1 MERVLGF
8 NRFSDFCYSV
18 FRLFNNF
25 NANIPKNL
33 GLFFSISLWCLQ
45 TNAQTTPIQIV
56 VAQQIYT
63 ADTSHWTVE
72 AMVVE
77 KGQITYVGPRDSARL
92 KFPQA
97 PIIDYGKA
105 VIYPGFID
113 AHCHFL
119 GYAQG
124 LNEAQL
130 YACES
135 IASVLKT
142 LKKQAKK
149 QNKLEQPLRA
159 DDWIIGRG
167 WDQNLWGG
175 QFPTRYHLDAQFPQT
190 PICLSR
196 VDGHAVW
203 LNSAAERLLNLDT
216 SLQLEGGEAF
226 SGVYLDAWA
235 DWIKERI
242 PPMNEQ
248 ALTESVEQAEQLAL
262 ASGLTSLHEAGLSVE
277 QAQWLQSLQNQQ
289 RLHLRFNVMLSASE
303 STFAYLAQHGQW
315 HSDRMQVHAVK
326 FYMDGALGSR
336 GALLK
341 EDYCDRLHHRGL
353 QLMSPQ
359 ELGGY
364 AYFLRDK
371 GIQVCVHAIGDS
383 ANALVLSLFNQ
394 ILQPGH
400 DARWRVEHAQIVEPN
415 DWHYFSDRSIIPS
428 VQPTHATSDAPWAES
443 RLCEQRM
450 PGAYAYQSLLDT
462 AGILALGTDF
472 PVESLD
478 PINTFY
484 SAVFRSDRSGN
495 LSQPFG
501 LSQALSR
508 KDAFLGMTHWAAY
521 AGFEEQQIGQLREGL
536 QADFVVLNGDLLND
550 ESKKIRKTK
559 VQATAIAGEIVYER

>member
-1 MERVLGF
+1 LGI
-8 NRFSDFCYSV
+8 NRFSDFCCSV

-25 NANIPKNL
+25 NAIIPKAI
-33 GLFFSISLWCLQ
+33 GLFFLLSLVSL
-45 TNAQTTPIQIV
+45 NVGAQTRPIQIIT
-56 VAQQIYT
+56 AKQIYT
-63 ADTSHWTVE
+63 ADTSQWAAE
-72 AMVVE
+72 AMVIE
-77 KGQITYVGPRDSARL
+77 NGQIAYVGSRDSAL
-92 KFPQA
+92 FKFPEA
-97 PIIDYGKA
+97 SITDYGNA
-105 VIYPGFID
+105 VVYPGFID

-135 IASVLKT
+135 IQAVLKE

-149 QNKLEQPLRA
+149 QKKLDQPLRP
-159 DDWIIGRG
+159 DHWIIGRG

-175 QFPTRYHLDAQFPQT
+175 QFPTRTDLDAQFPQT

-203 LNSAAERLLNLDT
+203 LNGAAERLLKIDT
-216 SLQLEGGEAF
+216 SMVIEGGEQF
-226 SGVYLDAWA
+226 SGIYVDAWA
-235 DWIKERI
+235 DWIKDRI
-242 PPMNEQ
+242 PPMNELALARSVQQ
-248 ALTESVEQAEQLAL
+248 AQQLAL

-289 RLHLRFNVMLSASE
+289 KLHLRLNVMLSAGE
-303 STFAYLAQHGQW
+303 STFAYLAQQGQW
-315 HSDRMQVHAVK
+315 QSDRMQVHAVK
-326 FYMDGALGSR
+326 FYLDGALGSR

-383 ANALVLSLFNQ
+383 ANALVLNLFHQ

-400 DARWRVEHAQIVEPN
+400 DARWRVEHAQIVNPN
-415 DWHYFSDRSIIPS
+415 DWHYFADRSIIPS

-478 PINTFY
+478 PLNTFY
-484 SAVFRSDRSGN
+484 SAVFRSDRAGN

-501 LSQALSR
+501 ASQALSR
-508 KDAFLGMTHWAAY
+508 RDALLGMTHWAAY
-521 AGFEEQQIGQLREGL
+521 AGFEEHQIGQLREGL
-536 QADFVVLNGDLLND
+536 QADFVVLNRDLMND
-550 ESKKIRKTK
+550 EAEKLRKTK
-559 VQATAIAGEIVYER
+559 VKATVIAGETLYGR

>member
-1 MERVLGF
+1 M
-8 NRFSDFCYSV
+8 

-25 NANIPKNL
+25 NAIIPKAV
-33 GLFFSISLWCLQ
+33 GLFFLLSLLCLKAS
-45 TNAQTTPIQIV
+45 AQTGPRQIIT
-56 VAQQIYT
+56 AKQIYT
-63 ADTSHWTVE
+63 ADTAHWAVE
-72 AMVVE
+72 AMVIE
-77 KGQITYVGPRDSARL
+77 NGKIAYVGSRDSAL
-92 KFPQA
+92 IKFPEAQ
-97 PIIDYGKA
+97 ITDYGNAA
-105 VIYPGFID
+105 VYPGFID

-130 YACES
+130 YSCES
-135 IASVLKT
+135 IPAVLKV
-142 LKKQAKK
+142 LKNQAKK
-149 QNKLEQPLRA
+149 QKKLEQPLRP
-159 DDWIIGRG
+159 DNWIIGRG

-175 QFPTRYHLDAQFPQT
+175 QFPTRTDLDAQFPQT

-203 LNSAAERLLNLDT
+203 LNSAAERLLKIDT
-216 SLQLEGGEAF
+216 SMVLEGGEQF
-226 SGVYLDAWA
+226 SGIYVDAWA

-242 PPMNEQ
+242 PPMNVD
-248 ALTESVEQAEQLAL
+248 ALAQSVEQAEQLAL

-289 RLHLRFNVMLSASE
+289 KLHLRLNVMLSAGE

-315 HSDRMQVHAVK
+315 QSDRMQVHAVK
-326 FYMDGALGSR
+326 FYLDGALGSR

-383 ANALVLSLFNQ
+383 ANALVLNLFHQ

-400 DARWRVEHAQIVEPN
+400 DARWRVEHAQIVTPN

-450 PGAYAYQSLLDT
+450 QGAYAYQSLLDT

-478 PINTFY
+478 PLNTFY

-501 LSQALSR
+501 ATQALSR
-508 KDAFLGMTHWAAY
+508 RDALLGMTHWAAY
-521 AGFEEQQIGQLREGL
+521 AGFEEQQIGQLRAGL
-536 QADFVVLNGDLLND
+536 QADFVVLNRDLMYDDAEKLR
-550 ESKKIRKTK
+550 KIK
-559 VQATAIAGEIVYER
+559 VKATVIAGETLYGR

>member
-1 MERVLGF
+1 MGV
-8 NRFSDFCYSV
+8 FSLVANGQAQSV
-18 FRLFNNF
+18 
-25 NANIPKNL
+25 K
-33 GLFFSISLWCLQ
+33 C
-45 TNAQTTPIQIV
+45 V
-56 VAQQIYT
+56 VAKQIYT
-63 ADTSHWTVE
+63 ADTSQWTAE
-72 AMVVE
+72 AMVIE
-77 KGQITYVGPRDSARL
+77 NGQIAYVGSRDSAL
-92 KFPQA
+92 IKYPMA
-97 PIIDYGKA
+97 SISDYGNA
-105 VIYPGFID
+105 FVYPGFID

-135 IASVLKT
+135 LSSVLKV

-149 QNKLEQPLRA
+149 QKKLEQPLRP
-159 DDWIIGRG
+159 DNWIIGRG

-175 QFPTRYHLDAQFPQT
+175 QFPTRTDLDAQFPQT

-203 LNSAAERLLNLDT
+203 LNSAAERLLKIDT
-216 SLQLEGGEAF
+216 SMNLSGGEQF
-226 SGVYLDAWA
+226 SGVYVDAWA

-248 ALTESVEQAEQLAL
+248 ALAQSVQQAEQLAL

-277 QAQWLQSLQNQQ
+277 QAQWLQTLQAQQ
-289 RLHLRFNVMLSASE
+289 KLHLRFNVMLSASE
-303 STFAYLAQHGQW
+303 STFGYLAQHGQW
-315 HSDRMQVHAVK
+315 QSDRMQVHAVK

-383 ANALVLSLFNQ
+383 ANATVLNLFNQ
-394 ILQPGH
+394 VLQPGH
-400 DARWRVEHAQIVEPN
+400 DARWRVEHAQIVTPN

-450 PGAYAYQSLLDT
+450 LGAYAYQSLLDT
-462 AGILALGTDF
+462 AGLLALGTDF

-478 PINTFY
+478 PLNTFY

-501 LSQALSR
+501 PSQALSR
-508 KDAFLGMTHWAAY
+508 HDALLGMTHWAAY
-521 AGFEEQQIGQLREGL
+521 AGFDEQQTGQLREGL
-536 QADFVVLNGDLLND
+536 QADFVVLNRDLMTD
-550 ESKKIRKTK
+550 EADKLRKTK
-559 VQATAIAGEIVYER
+559 VKATVIAGETLYGR